1 MASET
6 LGAPVR
12 LLRYHQADG
21 REPMWSQLICRS
33 VYRRP
38 TTLGK
43 KNQEKR
49 LEHAKAVKFD
59 VYWSGGKAVRGEKR
73 GTFLCLSSTSVTHIG
88 PTKIARAD
96 WSHFYQH
103 AIDCMLRL
111 HTFWWRPRGEL
122 ARHIPSCHDYFPVR
136 TTYTGSTQTLH
147 WAGFSA
153 ALYLAIEEKMSQQH
167 YLLRRRRLWAQL

>member
-1 MASET
+1 M
-6 LGAPVR
+6 
-12 LLRYHQADG
+12 
-21 REPMWSQLICRS
+21 
-33 VYRRP
+33 
-38 TTLGK
+38 GK

-111 HTFWWRPRGEL
+111 HTF
-122 ARHIPSCHDYFPVR
+122 
-136 TTYTGSTQTLH
+136 
-147 WAGFSA
+147 
-153 ALYLAIEEKMSQQH
+153 
-167 YLLRRRRLWAQL
+167 